1 VERRRRLVG
10 EVGGEVED
18 MREELARMVEGAGA
32 GGGGQK
38 GGGKASASGYGPLSP
53 DGDGDGDGDEYA
65 AFEQQKQVEMM
76 HEQDEAL
83 DGVFQTVGNLRR
95 QADDMGRELEEQGEM
110 LGDVDTVADR
120 VGGKLQGG
128 IKRVGW
134 VIRKNEGVYE
144 VFCFVLS
151 GLIMWGCSE
160 VTADTMSSCCIGVL
174 ILVLI
179 LLLVL
184 VLVL

>member
-1 VERRRRLVG
+1 
-10 EVGGEVED
+10 
-18 MREELARMVEGAGA
+18 MW
-32 GGGGQK
+32 
-38 GGGKASASGYGPLSP
+38 
-53 DGDGDGDGDEYA
+53 
-65 AFEQQKQVEMM
+65 
-76 HEQDEAL
+76 
-83 DGVFQTVGNLRR
+83 
-95 QADDMGRELEEQGEM
+95 
-110 LGDVDTVADR
+110 
-120 VGGKLQGG
+120 
-128 IKRVGW
+128 W